1 MADYE
6 TVVGLEVHMQI
17 NTKSKIFCECSTQ
30 FGAEPNS
37 NTCVICTSQ
46 PGAIPILNK
55 KAVEAVVKTGL
66 ALNFT
71 INKRCTFARKQ
82 YFYPDVPKNYQ
93 ITQSEPPLCSRGKL
107 AITVSG
113 KEKIINIT
121 RIHLEEDAGKLV
133 HEIGSKKLDYSLLDL
148 NRAGIGLMELVTEP
162 EITSPYEALEFLKE
176 LKSIVEYLGTSECN
190 MEEGKMRCDVNVS
203 IRTAGQKD
211 LETRVEIKN
220 INSISGVRDAI
231 VYEVERQKKVL
242 NSGSKLMQ
250 ETRLW
255 EAEEGITK
263 SMRSK
268 EGALDYRY
276 FPEPDLVPFNLPD
289 SFIEKLQKQVMELPR
304 ARKSRFVKDYGLSEY
319 DADYLTSTRMIA
331 DYYEEAFNALK
342 NKKPDSLSENF
353 VVATKLLANWIS
365 TELSAKLN
373 ASKTCIA
380 EASVSSQNLAKLVS
394 LILDGTISGK
404 IAKTVF
410 EEMCEKSTDPEKIV
424 KEKEL
429 MQISDKSAIL
439 RICEEA
445 LSESPKAVAEFKSGK
460 ERAIGAII
468 GLVMKKSKEKANPQ
482 LVNKILMEKLKAS

>member
-17 NTKSKIFCECSTQ
+17 NTKSKVFCECSAK
-30 FGAEPNS
+30 FGSEPNS

-93 ITQSEPPLCSRGKL
+93 ITQSDPPLCSGGKL
-107 AITVSG
+107 AIIVGG
-113 KEKIINIT
+113 KEKIVNIA

-133 HEIGSKKLDYSLLDL
+133 HEIGGKKLNYSLLDL

-162 EITSPYEALEFLKE
+162 EISSPQEALEFLKE
-176 LKSIVEYLGTSECN
+176 LKNIVEYLETSECS

-203 IRTAGQKD
+203 IRPVGQK
-211 LETRVEIKN
+211 EFGTRVEIKN
-220 INSISGVRDAI
+220 MNSISGIRDAI
-231 VYEVERQKKVL
+231 TYEVERQKEVL
-242 NSGSKLMQ
+242 NSGGRLTQ

-255 EAEEGITK
+255 DAEERITK

-276 FPEPDLVPFNLPD
+276 FPEPDLVPFDLMD
-289 SFIEKLQKQVMELPR
+289 SFVEELRKQVLELPK
-304 ARKSRFVKDYGLSEY
+304 ARKTRFMKDYGLSEY
-319 DADYLTSTRMIA
+319 DAAYLTSVRMIA
-331 DYYEEAFNALK
+331 DYYEESLNVLK
-342 NKKPDSLSENF
+342 DEKSGVLAEKF
-353 VVATKLLANWIS
+353 VVAAKTLANWIS

-373 ASKTCIA
+373 ASKTSIA
-380 EASVSSQNLAKLVS
+380 YAPVSSRNLAKLVS
-394 LILDGTISGK
+394 LILDGAISGK
-404 IAKTVF
+404 MAKTVF
-410 EEMCEKSTDPEKIV
+410 EEMYEKSTDPEMIV
-424 KEKEL
+424 KEKGL
-429 MQISDKSAIL
+429 MQISDESAIVKM
-439 RICEEA
+439 CEEA
-445 LSESPKAVAEFKSGK
+445 VSESPKAVAEFKSGK
-460 ERAIGAII
+460 ERAVGAVI
-468 GLVMKKSKEKANPQ
+468 GLVMKKSKGQANPQ
-482 LVNKILMEKLKAS
+482 LVNKILMEKLKT

>member
-17 NTKSKIFCECSTQ
+17 NTKSKVFCECSTQ

-46 PGAIPILNK
+46 PGTIPILNK
-55 KAVEAVVKTGL
+55 KAVENVIKTGL

-71 INKRCTFARKQ
+71 INKRCSFARKQ

-107 AITVSG
+107 AITVGG

-133 HEIGSKKLDYSLLDL
+133 HEIGNKKLDYSLLDL

-162 EITSPYEALEFLKE
+162 EIASQYEALEFLKE
-176 LKSIVEYLGTSECN
+176 LKNIVEYLGTSECN

-203 IRTAGQKD
+203 IHPAGQKK
-211 LETRVEIKN
+211 LGTRVEIKN
-220 INSISGVRDAI
+220 MNSISGVRDAI
-231 VYEVERQKKVL
+231 AYEVERQKEVL
-242 NSGSKLMQ
+242 NSGGKLTQ
-250 ETRLW
+250 ETRFW
-255 EAEEGITK
+255 EAEERITK

-268 EGALDYRY
+268 ESALDYRY

-289 SFIEKLQKQVMELPR
+289 SFIEKLQKQVLELPR
-304 ARKSRFVKDYGLSEY
+304 ARKARFIKNYILSEY

-331 DYYEEAFNALK
+331 DYYEEALNALK
-342 NKKPDSLSENF
+342 DKKSDSFSENF
-353 VVATKLLANWIS
+353 VAAAKLIANWIS
-365 TELSAKLN
+365 TELNAKLN

-380 EASVSSQNLAKLVS
+380 ETPVSSQNLAKLVS
-394 LILDGTISGK
+394 LILDRTISGK

-410 EEMCEKSTDPEKIV
+410 EEMYEKSADPEKIV
-424 KEKEL
+424 KEKRL
-429 MQISDKSAIL
+429 AQISDEPTIL
-439 RICEEA
+439 RICEETI
-445 LSESPKAVAEFKSGK
+445 SESPKAVAEFKSGK
-460 ERAIGAII
+460 EKAIGAIV
-468 GLVMKKSKEKANPQ
+468 GLVMKKSKGKANPQ
-482 LVNKILMEKLKAS
+482 LVNRILREKLKV